1 MGNIPLE
8 WYDDY
13 PHLGYD
19 LDGKKI
25 MKPLQGD
32 QVKLKRYNPVN
43 YLCFSLMNSLGRW
56 MTLTT
61 GIK

>member
-32 QVKLKRYNPVN
+32 QVTLIHYNLVS
-43 YLCFSLMNSLGRW
+43 YLSVLA
-56 MTLTT
+56 
-61 GIK
+61 